1 MQNANSLAAAW
12 QSLDACAL
20 NRHYEPCK
28 QSSWIPARN
37 SHKNLPFSQNVVG
50 HIPYTQHGSTHTH
63 TQTYTTCMYRN
74 LPVLFGAQ
82 ELLDPWLYLGLVI
95 FAMYPAPSD
104 DVVFLD
110 YDEKNIYIIIIATI
124 IILSE
129 RKSIFINNFKFPH
142 NIYFLLHFLL
152 LSLNWL

>member
-1 MQNANSLAAAW
+1 MNRASKAPGSRLGTRTRTYLSHRTWWDTYLTHNTAA
-12 QSLDACAL
+12 
-20 NRHYEPCK
+20 H
-28 QSSWIPARN
+28 
-37 SHKNLPFSQNVVG
+37 
-50 HIPYTQHGSTHTH
+50 THTH